1 MCFGDWSRND
11 YITNTEL
18 EAFLNDK
25 GKGDE
30 ILVVDDDDDDDDD

>member
-11 YITNTEL
+11 YITNAEL
-18 EAFLNDK
+18 ETFLNDK

-30 ILVVDDDDDDDDD
+30 ILVVDDDDDDD